1 MNHLSPN
8 QVLQNII
15 ELNGY
20 LQIPDEVIDRA
31 GLRVKTNTV
40 EWILNAASY
49 SHDTINL
56 EVYQHPFLHYAVSIH
71 LIHYIKKLSP
81 TECINIQNDISA
93 HLSRIGFLDG
103 LSFDWELD
111 EYEEAL
117 SRAILDILA
126 MLRSENKLDRF
137 YRICRWY
144 LWCAEHIPECG
155 FNQEIALQLSRVTIP
170 GNVKGE
176 AVRSKDPNTGPLD
189 FELEEPLLRK
199 YLLEDE
205 SEVFEHMQQRVA
217 VALCLAFGRNPMNY
231 AQLREEDM
239 KNLTADYPKAKDLWQ
254 LHIPRIKKRSK
265 PREFFR
271 AETCDKRLADM
282 ILELINKNQQFQTMI
297 NDVEM
302 PRALFLRTSHH
313 KKFIGTDNQEWCFH
327 FKSNEFSKLLSQW
340 AKRVNLKHPVTHKI
354 IHLTARRLRYT
365 FACNMARQG
374 VNRAT
379 LAEMLDHTD
388 TQHVGVYYDL
398 SEEIVGM
405 LDKAL
410 ASQVGKVLGWF
421 KGTIIDDDSDAVNGD
436 NPDKHLFFIGENE
449 PEDQT
454 EIGVCG
460 ESKLC
465 HLDPPYSCYLC
476 PKFQPYRHA
485 DHDHVLEL
493 LLKDRDARLKQY
505 KNARLGIQLDDVIF
519 AVGQVVS
526 SCQEVV
532 NG

>member
-1 MNHLSPN
+1 MSVPE
-8 QVLQNII
+8 Q
-15 ELNGY
+15 
-20 LQIPDEVIDRA
+20 VIDRA
-31 GLRVKTNTV
+31 GLRVNTT
-40 EWILNAASY
+40 EDDWILNAASY
-49 SHDTINL
+49 SQDTIHL
-56 EVYQHPFLHYAVSIH
+56 AVYQHSVLRYAISRHI
-71 LIHYIKKLSP
+71 IHYIRKLSP
-81 TECINIQNDISA
+81 TECININNDISA
-93 HLSRIGFLDG
+93 HLTRIGFFEK
-103 LSFDWELD
+103 LSSDCDTDEL
-111 EYEEAL
+111 EEIL
-117 SRAILDILA
+117 SRAMLDILGL
-126 MLRSENKLDRF
+126 LRSENKLDRF

-155 FNQEIALQLSRVTIP
+155 FDQETALQLSRVKIP

-199 YLLEDE
+199 YLLEDK
-205 SEVFEHMQQRVA
+205 SEVFEHVQQRVA
-217 VALCLAFGRNPMNY
+217 VALCLAFGRNPLNY

-239 KNLTADYPKAKDLWQ
+239 RNLTAKYPKAKDLWE
-254 LHIPRIKKRSK
+254 LHIPKIKKRSK

-271 AETCDKRLADM
+271 PETCDERLAEM
-282 ILELINKNQQFQTMI
+282 ILELISKNQQFQTMI
-297 NDVEM
+297 DGNEM

-313 KKFIGTDNQEWCFH
+313 EKFIGTDNQEWCFH

-340 AKRVNLKHPVTHKI
+340 AKRVNLKHPSTHKI
-354 IHLTARRLRYT
+354 IYLTARRLRYT
-365 FACNMARQG
+365 FACNMVRQG
-374 VNRAT
+374 VYRAT

-398 SEEIVGM
+398 SEKIVGM

-410 ASQVGKVLGWF
+410 ATKVGKVLGWF
-421 KGTIIDDDSDAVNGD
+421 KGTIIEDNSSAVNGN
-436 NPDKHLFFIGENE
+436 NPDKYLFFIGEND

-460 ESKLC
+460 EFELC

-485 DHDHVLEL
+485 EHDHVLEL
-493 LLKDRDARLKQY
+493 LLKDREIRLKKY

-519 AVGQVVS
+519 AVGQVVDVCRS
-526 SCQEVV
+526 TT
-532 NG
+532 NA